1 MTRFINPAAHRS
13 PTYADVFT
21 ADITTRAE
29 IDAHEERI
37 YQTDYTLK
45 AIREIILRLLTT
57 TAKTALMVNFQV
69 KDIPPKRY
77 DAITHA
83 SPLQILAETRKHFDP
98 SDQRHNSI
106 NREMYRV
113 YAPSAYI
120 VHDNNFLSYC
130 KPALRNLPVNTAIKL
145 TTLRAKT
152 LADAVEQPPY
162 THVHHPS
169 TVQTKTVLPTSRSTY
184 ADVIREA
191 RGTRTQSR
199 LDEGST
205 SVHVR

>member
-1 MTRFINPAAHRS
+1 MTRFINPAARRL

-21 ADITTRAE
+21 ADITTLAE

-37 YQTDYTLK
+37 YQPDYTPK
-45 AIREIILRLLTT
+45 DIRENILRLLRTT
-57 TAKTALMVNFQV
+57 DKTAPMVNFQV

-83 SPLQILAETRKHFDP
+83 SLQNLAETRKHFDP

-113 YAPSAYI
+113 YAASAYI

-152 LADAVEQPPY
+152 LADNLHTRMYITHPQSKQNQYSQPLDQHMRTLFEGTLNQEQ
-162 THVHHPS
+162 
-169 TVQTKTVLPTSRSTY
+169 
-184 ADVIREA
+184 I
-191 RGTRTQSR
+191 G
-199 LDEGST
+199 
-205 SVHVR
+205 